1 MTFKV
6 EVVLKGRDEVAV
18 EEVSVK
24 HGAPD
29 TWNEDAVRD
38 VLIETL
44 RSIERAKDPKS
55 PRDRVVMLTGF
66 SWIVEPIDG
75 KVMLA
80 LEIPMGIAAAGP
92 FAMPQEKLDALVT
105 SVMRLE
111 RVGPTSTTVH

>member
-1 MTFKV
+1 MTFTV

-18 EEVSVK
+18 EQVAIS

-29 TWNEDAVRD
+29 SWTEVAVRD

-44 RSIERAKDPKS
+44 RAIERAKDPKA
-55 PRDRVVMLTGF
+55 PRDRAVVLTGF
-66 SWIVEPIDG
+66 SWIVEPVDG

-92 FAMPQEKLDALVT
+92 FAIDQKRLDALVGA
-105 SVMRLE
+105 VLRME
-111 RVGPTSTTVH
+111 RVATPTTVH